1 MSRKIY
7 NKDYKRLQEVNA
19 KLRDIEAGFIP
30 ASNEEYGALLA
41 ERGAL
46 VEKLFGAPQRD
57 LIHAIK
63 TGALL
68 SAWQTPGGK

>member
-1 MSRKIY
+1 MRLSR
-7 NKDYKRLQEVNA
+7 DYRRLQEINA
-19 KLRDIEAGFIP
+19 RLRDIEAGLIP

-63 TGALL
+63 TGALI
-68 SAWQTPGGK
+68 SAWQKGGGR

>member
-1 MSRKIY
+1 MRLSR
-7 NKDYKRLQEVNA
+7 DYRRLQEINA
-19 KLRDIEAGFIP
+19 RLRDIEAGLIP
-30 ASNEEYGALLA
+30 VSNEEYGALLA

-63 TGALL
+63 SGALL